1 MVRWLK
7 KKKKKLPRM
16 KCMNV
21 MQMQTIKKKSF
32 GYKRLKELTQGPCQ
46 PDSLRLSLLHP
57 RSEERRVG
65 KECVP

>member
-16 KCMNV
+16 KCMNL

-57 RSEERRVG
+57 DSFRCKFGVG
-65 KECVP
+65 ISI